1 MIETTRKEMLQ
12 KLTSTQYTELWP
24 HDSWDDIGFTENRL
38 WVNDKGYGYFM
49 CDESNIYYRAK
60 TPSHEKWC
68 IIQEKIQNKTLTAAD
83 IEATSLKRLYFLCDL
98 DGVDL
103 CDALKPFLRLH
114 NQIGDYYYCAEKDD
128 KAMFFA
134 SADQFWTCFTRDWCD
149 VQWTEL
155 PDDQLAKWMDRLAGI
170 EKERDTIFEII
181 E

>member
-24 HDSWDDIGFTENRL
+24 
-38 WVNDKGYGYFM
+38 
-49 CDESNIYYRAK
+49 
-60 TPSHEKWC
+60 PSHEKWC